1 MPFLSRSINQIGKDP
16 DGTNQHRDESLTASF
31 NLQAPSKIPKTEILN
46 ESATNGR
53 AGYTYT
59 DLISKMPRT
68 EPQGNTKKSFY
79 AKRGKHLFDTV
90 AAFFLI
96 LIFAPLM
103 ALIAVLIKLT
113 SRGSV
118 FFSHKRVGL
127 NNKLFVIHKF
137 RSLHVDTPSYSEKP
151 DSTEDR
157 RITLIGKWLRKTSL
171 DELPQLFNVLKGE
184 MSLVGPRPEMP
195 FLAKD
200 YEAWENQ
207 RHLVRPGMT
216 GLWQLSP
223 RRRGT
228 IRDGIPVDLAYIEN
242 LSFWNDFKILLR
254 TFKVFWD
261 NNTY

>member
-1 MPFLSRSINQIGKDP
+1 MPFLSRSIHPIGKDVDRP
-16 DGTNQHRDESLTASF
+16 DGHRYEHISRTGTLVERLT
-31 NLQAPSKIPKTEILN
+31 
-46 ESATNGR
+46 
-53 AGYTYT
+53 
-59 DLISKMPRT
+59 
-68 EPQGNTKKSFY
+68 SFY
-79 AKRGKHLFDTV
+79 ARRGKHLFDAI

-96 LIFAPLM
+96 LIFSPLM
-103 ALIAVLIKLT
+103 ALIAFLIKVT

-127 NNKLFVIHKF
+127 NNELFVIHKF

-151 DSTEDR
+151 GAVDDK
-157 RITLIGKWLRKTSL
+157 RITPVGKWLRKTSL

-195 FLAKD
+195 FLAEE
-200 YEAWENQ
+200 YETWENQ
-207 RHLVRPGMT
+207 RHFVRPGMT

-223 RRRGT
+223 QRQGT
-228 IRDGIPVDLAYIEN
+228 IREGISVDLAYIET

-261 NNTY
+261 SNTY

>member
-1 MPFLSRSINQIGKDP
+1 MPFLSRSIDQIEKDAGKA
-16 DGTNQHRDESLTASF
+16 R
-31 NLQAPSKIPKTEILN
+31 LQTSPK
-46 ESATNGR
+46 
-53 AGYTYT
+53 
-59 DLISKMPRT
+59 ISKTGALVERLS
-68 EPQGNTKKSFY
+68 SFY
-79 AKRGKHLFDTV
+79 ATHGKHLFDAI

-96 LIFAPLM
+96 LLFAPLM
-103 ALIAVLIKLT
+103 VLIALLIKIT
-113 SRGSV
+113 SRGAV

-127 NNKLFVIHKF
+127 NNELFVIHKF

-151 DSTEDR
+151 GAIDDK
-157 RITLIGKWLRKTSL
+157 RITPIGRWLRKTSL

-195 FLAKD
+195 FLAKH

-223 RRRGT
+223 RRQGT
-228 IRDGIPVDLAYIEN
+228 IRDGISVDLEYIEH

-261 NNTY
+261 SNTY

>member
-1 MPFLSRSINQIGKDP
+1 MPFLSRSINQIGKDVS
-16 DGTNQHRDESLTASF
+16 QRSAHRDESLTASF
-31 NLQAPSKIPKTEILN
+31 DLQTSPKMPKTGTLVERL
-46 ESATNGR
+46 S
-53 AGYTYT
+53 
-59 DLISKMPRT
+59 
-68 EPQGNTKKSFY
+68 SFY

-96 LIFAPLM
+96 IIFAPLM
-103 ALIAVLIKLT
+103 VLIAAIIKLT
-113 SRGSV
+113 SHGSV

-127 NNKLFVIHKF
+127 NNELFVIHKF

-151 DSTEDR
+151 DSIEDR
-157 RITLIGKWLRKTSL
+157 RITSIGKWLRKTSL

-200 YEAWENQ
+200 YETWENQ

-228 IRDGIPVDLAYIEN
+228 IRDGIAVDLEYIEN

>member
-1 MPFLSRSINQIGKDP
+1 MPFLSRSIDQIGKDA
-16 DGTNQHRDESLTASF
+16 DETSLYRDENLTASF
-31 NLQAPSKIPKTEILN
+31 NSQASPKIPKTGILV
-46 ESATNGR
+46 ERLS
-53 AGYTYT
+53 
-59 DLISKMPRT
+59 
-68 EPQGNTKKSFY
+68 SFY
-79 AKRGKHLFDTV
+79 AKRGKHLFDAI
-90 AAFFLI
+90 AAFLLI
-96 LIFAPLM
+96 IIFAPLM
-103 ALIAVLIKLT
+103 GLVAVLIKLT

-127 NNKLFVIHKF
+127 NNELFVIHKF

-151 DSTEDR
+151 GKTDDR
-157 RITLIGKWLRKTSL
+157 RITPVGKWLRKTSL
-171 DELPQLFNVLKGE
+171 DELPQLFNVIKGE

-200 YEAWENQ
+200 YEPWENQ

-223 RRRGT
+223 HRQGT
-228 IRDGIPVDLAYIEN
+228 IRDGISVDLEYIEK

-261 NNTY
+261 SNTY

>member
-1 MPFLSRSINQIGKDP
+1 MPFLSRSIDQIGKDA
-16 DGTNQHRDESLTASF
+16 DETSQHRNEDIS
-31 NLQAPSKIPKTEILN
+31 LQASPKTPKTGTLVERL
-46 ESATNGR
+46 S
-53 AGYTYT
+53 
-59 DLISKMPRT
+59 
-68 EPQGNTKKSFY
+68 SFY
-79 AKRGKHLFDTV
+79 AKRGKHLFDAI

-96 LIFAPLM
+96 IIFAPLM
-103 ALIAVLIKLT
+103 GLIAILIKLT
-113 SRGSV
+113 SSGAV

-127 NNKLFVIHKF
+127 NNELFVIHKF

-151 DSTEDR
+151 DATDDE
-157 RITLIGKWLRKTSL
+157 RITPIGKWLRRTSL

-228 IRDGIPVDLAYIEN
+228 IRDGISVDLAYIEN
-242 LSFWNDFKILLR
+242 LSFWNDFKILVR

-261 NNTY
+261 SNTY

>member
-1 MPFLSRSINQIGKDP
+1 MLCKPTSKIEPQSEELTMPFLSRSINQIGKDVSE
-16 DGTNQHRDESLTASF
+16 TSAHRTESLTASPD
-31 NLQAPSKIPKTEILN
+31 LQTSPKTGTLVERL
-46 ESATNGR
+46 S
-53 AGYTYT
+53 
-59 DLISKMPRT
+59 
-68 EPQGNTKKSFY
+68 SFY
-79 AKRGKHLFDTV
+79 AKRGKYLFDTV

-103 ALIAVLIKLT
+103 ALIAVLIKFT

-127 NNKLFVIHKF
+127 NNELFVIHKF
-137 RSLHVDTPSYSEKP
+137 RSLHVDTPTYSEKP

-157 RITLIGKWLRKTSL
+157 RITSIGKWLRKTSL

-200 YEAWENQ
+200 YETWEDQ

-228 IRDGIPVDLAYIEN
+228 IRDGIRVDLEYIEN

>member
-1 MPFLSRSINQIGKDP
+1 MPFLSRNIDQIGKDASEA
-16 DGTNQHRDESLTASF
+16 GAHRDESLTTSF
-31 NLQAPSKIPKTEILN
+31 DLQTSLKTPKTGTLVERL
-46 ESATNGR
+46 S
-53 AGYTYT
+53 
-59 DLISKMPRT
+59 
-68 EPQGNTKKSFY
+68 SFY
-79 AKRGKHLFDTV
+79 AKRGKHMFDTV

-103 ALIAVLIKLT
+103 ALIAVLIKFT

-127 NNKLFVIHKF
+127 NNEMFVIHKF
-137 RSLHVDTPSYSEKP
+137 RSLHVDTPTYSEKP

-200 YEAWENQ
+200 YEASENQ

-228 IRDGIPVDLAYIEN
+228 IREGIPVDLEYIEN

>member
-1 MPFLSRSINQIGKDP
+1 MLCNPTSKIGAQLEELTMPFLSRNIDQIGKDVSE
-16 DGTNQHRDESLTASF
+16 TRAHRTESLTAGF
-31 NLQAPSKIPKTEILN
+31 DLQTSLKTGTLVERL
-46 ESATNGR
+46 S
-53 AGYTYT
+53 
-59 DLISKMPRT
+59 
-68 EPQGNTKKSFY
+68 SFY

-96 LIFAPLM
+96 FIFLPLM
-103 ALIAVLIKLT
+103 VLIAVLIKLT

-127 NNKLFVIHKF
+127 NNEIFVMHKF
-137 RSLHVDTPSYSEKP
+137 RSLHVNTPSYSEKP
-151 DSTEDR
+151 DSTNDE
-157 RITLIGKWLRKTSL
+157 RITPVGKWLRKTSL

-195 FLAKD
+195 FLAKH
-200 YEAWENQ
+200 YEPWENR

-223 RRRGT
+223 RRQGT
-228 IRDGIPVDLAYIEN
+228 IRDGISVDLEYVAN

-261 NNTY
+261 SNTY

>member
-1 MPFLSRSINQIGKDP
+1 MPFLSRSIDQIGKDA
-16 DGTNQHRDESLTASF
+16 DETNLHRDENLTASF
-31 NLQAPSKIPKTEILN
+31 NSQASPKIPKTGILV
-46 ESATNGR
+46 ERLS
-53 AGYTYT
+53 
-59 DLISKMPRT
+59 
-68 EPQGNTKKSFY
+68 SFY
-79 AKRGKHLFDTV
+79 AKRGKHLFDV
-90 AAFFLI
+90 IAAFLLI
-96 LIFAPLM
+96 IIFAPLM
-103 ALIAVLIKLT
+103 GLVAVLIKLT
-113 SRGSV
+113 SRGSI

-127 NNKLFVIHKF
+127 NNELFVIHKF

-151 DSTEDR
+151 GKTDDK

-171 DELPQLFNVLKGE
+171 DELPQLFNVIKGE

-200 YEAWENQ
+200 YEPWENQ

-223 RRRGT
+223 RRQGT
-228 IRDGIPVDLAYIEN
+228 IRDGISVDLEYIEK

-261 NNTY
+261 SNTY